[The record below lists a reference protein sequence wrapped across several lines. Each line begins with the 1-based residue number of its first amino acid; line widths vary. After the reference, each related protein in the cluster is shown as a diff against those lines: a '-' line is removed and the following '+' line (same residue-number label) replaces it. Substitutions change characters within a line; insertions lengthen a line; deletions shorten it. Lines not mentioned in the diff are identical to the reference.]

1 MPGQCCAGVGD
12 CCLNGDGAPGLLP
25 QTVSHPVKVNVVTRW
40 LLPVSSLLPGPCLAT
55 LADNFPP
62 SSLVVFRGCLS
73 GDLNLPIYFKM

>member
-1 MPGQCCAGVGD
+1 MEMVLAVSW
-12 CCLNGDGAPGLLP
+12 P
-25 QTVSHPVKVNVVTRW
+25 QTPSQVNVVTRW